1 MQIQGHP
8 QPFKTVSAQ
17 AMEDSSI
24 LKLPVDAFR
33 EVFEKNPETFVRVIQ
48 IIMVRLNRVT
58 FTALH
63 QHLGL
68 SHELVQAPNRRR
80 SMAFQTSPLRRNTG
94 YIPPAEDNSTTPG
107 ENTINAY
114 GDYLFG
120 TARLG

>member
-1 MQIQGHP
+1 MYVLPFQGHP

-17 AMEDSSI
+17 ALEDSSV

-68 SHELVQAPNRRR
+68 SQELVQAPRRR
-80 SMAFQTSPLRRNTG
+80 SIAFQASPVRRNTG
-94 YIPPAEDNSTTPG
+94 FTSGSLEDNTPTPG
-107 ENTINAY
+107 IF
-114 GDYLFG
+114 LFCRVAI
-120 TARLG
+120 TVYV